1 MAGWINRSDGVVNG
15 VWRLLWRLAL
25 VAMLVYACYRLRNIF
40 TTLLVAAIIA
50 YVLDPLVE
58 WLVCRSLFMRIHTAF
73 ASTVH
78 GLRAAL
84 TRQPVARLKPLKK
97 HVLRTYATLYVFL
110 LTVLVVWQG
119 TKLVIAPFVE
129 EFKSVM
135 SKDVVTGKTQLQTL
149 TEDAL
154 RRYDQSAPD
163 TMKSD
168 KILGNIKKSSLAERM
183 VEPGQALLR
192 RVAESLKS
200 VVEIVLLPVLAFYFL
215 IDGRTLKH
223 EFVALVPRRYLPD
236 ILRLL
241 RQFNRIMRDFV
252 YGQFILCLLAGV
264 VVWLGLAALG
274 VKYPVTMGVLAGLTR
289 AIPIIGP
296 IIGGIPIILLTWVTK
311 GTTTALAVLGFF
323 TLLHLIESK
332 FIMPMLIGDRME
344 LHPILIILVLLIGGE
359 MGGIVIGGQLG
370 ALLGMFFAAPVAS
383 LLRIIVR
390 RYWLH
395 LRNHPGGPSAHLSLE
410 ERAPERVGVAVAET
424 AE

>member
-25 VAMLVYACYRLRNIF
+25 VAVMFYACYRLRNII

-58 WLVCRSLFMRIHTAF
+58 WLVGRSVFVQAH
-73 ASTVH
+73 
-78 GLRAAL
+78 AAL
-84 TRQPVARLKPLKK
+84 ANMVGGIKAFVTRQPAVHVKAPKK
-97 HVLRTYATLYVFL
+97 HALRAYATLYVFL
-110 LTVLVVWQG
+110 LTVIVVWQG
-119 TKLVIAPFVE
+119 AKLVVTPFVD
-129 EFKSVM
+129 EFKSVTA
-135 SKDVVTGKTQLQTL
+135 KDPFSGKSQLQVL

-154 RRYDQSAPD
+154 HRYDQSAPD
-163 TMKSD
+163 GIKSD
-168 KILGNIKKSSLAERM
+168 KVLGNIKKSSLGERL
-183 VEPGQALLR
+183 VEPAQEILR

-200 VVEIVLLPVLAFYFL
+200 IVEIVLLPVLAFYFL
-215 IDGRTLKH
+215 IDGRKLKH
-223 EFVALVPRRYLPD
+223 EFVALVPRPYLPD
-236 ILRLL
+236 TLRLL

-252 YGQFILCLLAGV
+252 YGQFILCVLAGA
-264 VVWLGLAALG
+264 VVWLGLMALG
-274 VKYPVTMGVLAGLTR
+274 VKYPITMGVLAGITR

-296 IIGGIPIILLTWVTK
+296 IIGGIPIILLTWATK

-344 LHPILIILVLLIGGE
+344 LHPIVIILVLLIGGE
-359 MGGIVIGGQLG
+359 AGGIVIGGQLG

-390 RYWLH
+390 RYWLL
-395 LRNHPGGPSAHLSLE
+395 LRRDPPARPS
-410 ERAPERVGVAVAET
+410 VAVVSPVEHARGSAVEAAE
-424 AE
+424 

>member
-1 MAGWINRSDGVVNG
+1 MAGWINRSEGLVNG

-25 VAMLVYACYRLRNIF
+25 VAVALYACYRLRNIF

-58 WLVCRSLFMRIHTAF
+58 WLVGRPLFVQAHTALGNM
-73 ASTVH
+73 VH
-78 GLRAAL
+78 GIKAALIRQTPARAKAPKKHTLRA
-84 TRQPVARLKPLKK
+84 
-97 HVLRTYATLYVFL
+97 YATLYVFV
-110 LTVLVVWQG
+110 LTVLIVWQG
-119 TKLVIAPFVE
+119 AKLVLTPFVE
-129 EFKSVM
+129 EFRSVTAKDALSGKSP
-135 SKDVVTGKTQLQTL
+135 LQVL

-163 TMKSD
+163 GMKSD
-168 KILGNIKKSSLAERM
+168 KVLGNIKKSSLGERL
-183 VEPGQALLR
+183 VEPGQEVLR

-200 VVEIVLLPVLAFYFL
+200 IVEIVLLPVLAFYFL
-215 IDGRTLKH
+215 IDGRKLKH
-223 EFVALVPRRYLPD
+223 EFVALVPKPYLPD

-252 YGQFILCLLAGV
+252 YGQFILCVLAGA

-274 VKYPVTMGVLAGLTR
+274 VKYPITMGVLAGITR

-323 TLLHLIESK
+323 TLLHLVESK

-344 LHPILIILVLLIGGE
+344 LHPIIIILVLLIGGE
-359 MGGIVIGGQLG
+359 TGGIVIGGQLG

-383 LLRIIVR
+383 LLRIIIR
-390 RYWLH
+390 RYWLR
-395 LRNHPGGPSAHLSLE
+395 LRHDPPSRPSLTAA
-410 ERAPERVGVAVAET
+410 APVEPARTSVVKT

>member
-1 MAGWINRSDGVVNG
+1 MVGWINRSEGLMNG

-25 VAMLVYACYRLRNIF
+25 VGVGVYACYRLRNIF

-58 WLVCRSLFMRIHTAF
+58 WLVGRPLFVQAHAALTNV
-73 ASTVH
+73 VH
-78 GLRAAL
+78 GIKAAL
-84 TRQPVARLKPLKK
+84 TRQPAVQVKSPKK
-97 HVLRTYATLYVFL
+97 HALRAYATLYVFV
-110 LTVLVVWQG
+110 LTVFIVWQG
-119 TKLVIAPFVE
+119 VKLVVTPFVV
-129 EFKSVM
+129 EFKSVTA
-135 SKDVVTGKTQLQTL
+135 KDPLSGKSQLQIL

-154 RRYDQSAPD
+154 HRYDLSAPEG
-163 TMKSD
+163 MKSD
-168 KILGNIKKSSLAERM
+168 KVLGNIKKGSLGERL
-183 VEPGQALLR
+183 VEPGQEILR

-215 IDGRTLKH
+215 IDGRKLKH
-223 EFVALVPRRYLPD
+223 EFVALVPKPYLPD
-236 ILRLL
+236 TLRLL

-252 YGQFILCLLAGV
+252 YGQFILCVLAGA

-274 VKYPVTMGVLAGLTR
+274 VRYPITMGVLAGITR

-296 IIGGIPIILLTWVTK
+296 ILGGIPIILLTWATK

-323 TLLHLIESK
+323 TLLHLVESK

-344 LHPILIILVLLIGGE
+344 LHPIIIILVLLIGGE
-359 MGGIVIGGQLG
+359 TGGIIIGGQLG

-395 LRNHPGGPSAHLSLE
+395 LRRDPPTRPSTAVATPV
-410 ERAPERVGVAVAET
+410 ERARTPVVKT